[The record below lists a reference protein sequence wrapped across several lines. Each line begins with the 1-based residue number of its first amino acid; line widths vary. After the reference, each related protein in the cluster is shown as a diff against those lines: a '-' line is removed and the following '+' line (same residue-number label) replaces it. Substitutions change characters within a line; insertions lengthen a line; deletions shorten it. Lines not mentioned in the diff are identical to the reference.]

1 MRILE
6 VNYCFLP
13 EPARRP
19 RTEWLW
25 SQWPHLDNLTM
36 AGRQAKVLNWQVGGL
51 QVLLSYVKLKKRQVS
66 VKQKLW
72 KFHQFDKFDNL
83 GAFLWKSATSG
94 QRCIDSRLAISDLLQ
109 LDVQKITTEFWPSN
123 KKIWKKSLLLCISMF
138 CRLHFKDSIFL
149 ASLDFPEIA
158 GVLFFFPSNTA
169 TFWGFWWCHPCW
181 NTQSC
186 LKHSSLH
193 HGSSKKL
200 QVEVKGSILLVD
212 IALRFVVG
220 TRWGPR
226 CFPFC
231 RLCWYLVSTPLVFL
245 TVKVRV
251 GMSYGRYQRKKSTT
265 YMERIAGNKT
275 VRNRH
280 GSLISSCSNLANSPP
295 RSFLFARL
303 RLAAIATRK
312 CQIRGC

>member
-1 MRILE
+1 MFFFKLGNSSFVVSTELIASALSFSNGDWRSCDGVATSLSKSQADSNFQIRHFGSWIMKCCFNIGNNKNLLLKKKCFWMRILE

-138 CRLHFKDSIFL
+138 CRLHFTDSIFL

-158 GVLFFFPSNTA
+158 GVLFFFLPISLPFEDFGRVTPA
-169 TFWGFWWCHPCW
+169 GTLHPA
-181 NTQSC
+181 
-186 LKHSSLH
+186 SS
-193 HGSSKKL
+193 
-200 QVEVKGSILLVD
+200 
-212 IALRFVVG
+212 
-220 TRWGPR
+220 TP
-226 CFPFC
+226 
-231 RLCWYLVSTPLVFL
+231 VST
-245 TVKVRV
+245 
-251 GMSYGRYQRKKSTT
+251 M
-265 YMERIAGNKT
+265 A
-275 VRNRH
+275 
-280 GSLISSCSNLANSPP
+280 AP
-295 RSFLFARL
+295 RSSR
-303 RLAAIATRK
+303 
-312 CQIRGC
+312 